1 MSGKGTKTDIR
12 KMSQGNKG
20 KGKGIP
26 GW

>member
-1 MSGKGTKTDIR
+1 MSGKGTKTDVR

-26 GW
+26 GR

>member
-20 KGKGIP
+20 NGKGIP
-26 GW
+26 GR